1 MSLFIKNPEV
11 ASLAERYA
19 RITGLNKTEAVQLA
33 LTLALAEEVRKP
45 SLTQIVA
52 GIQSHARAQGFA
64 PLDDAKAFMDEL
76 SGGL

>member
-1 MSLFIKNPEV
+1 MSLFIKKPEV

-19 RITGLNKTEAVQLA
+19 RITGLNKTDAVQRA
-33 LTLALAEEVRKP
+33 LTLALADEVRKP
-45 SLTQIVA
+45 SLAQVVA

-64 PLDDAKAFMDEL
+64 PLDDQKTFMDDL